1 MQGVWPRLATT
12 SPIKGPDFRSG
23 CVATSPVLPGRGSG
37 PWQVTATGKGGDV
50 RVMTMDP
57 ASHVLSAL
65 DVRVTLGVFD
75 SGGRSCVFPCTN
87 TWKSGDPWPLPER
100 TTTTSRYM
108 GSGDEYGNSRSW
120 SGYGL
125 VMSIALPVGILVGV
139 GILFYCG
146 YLCVSSGTKE
156 IANTNEDGSRRNQ
169 SSRLGIPLSNRAPA
183 GEETGQRP

>member
-1 MQGVWPRLATT
+1 
-12 SPIKGPDFRSG
+12 
-23 CVATSPVLPGRGSG
+23 
-37 PWQVTATGKGGDV
+37 
-50 RVMTMDP
+50 
-57 ASHVLSAL
+57 
-65 DVRVTLGVFD
+65 
-75 SGGRSCVFPCTN
+75 
-87 TWKSGDPWPLPER
+87 
-100 TTTTSRYM
+100 M

-156 IANTNEDGSRRNQ
+156 IVNTNEDGSRRNQ